1 MKKLLLALVV
11 SFSVVGFAL
20 AETSEYR
27 VSRIQA
33 DFINPFTGGQM
44 RGDTV
49 IGSLS
54 IVRSQA
60 FVSDSALWLKVE
72 FCATPYFPG
81 CREVFEKYQFKSFDG
96 TYLQVVDSFNR
107 PGRIKVLR
115 MEPLRA
121 VLPGNVTIDFR
132 EVAFSGKDRH
142 RDIAT
147 LQSIRDAL
155 DDIVEN
161 DEGFIADFIFPAF

>member
-11 SFSVVGFAL
+11 TLSLVGYAV

-33 DFINPFTGGQM
+33 DFVNPSTGNQM

-60 FVSDSALWLKVE
+60 FVSDSALWIKAEVCLI
-72 FCATPYFPG
+72 PYFPG
-81 CREVFEKYQFKSFDG
+81 CREIFEKYRFKSFDG

-107 PGRIKVLR
+107 PARIKVLR

-121 VLPGNVTIDFR
+121 VLPGNVTIDLR

-142 RDIAT
+142 RDITAI
-147 LQSIRDAL
+147 QSIREAVAD
-155 DDIVEN
+155 VEDN
-161 DEGFIADFIFPAF
+161 DEGIGDIFPAF

>member
-11 SFSVVGFAL
+11 TFSVVGYAV
-20 AETSEYR
+20 AEISEYR
-27 VSRIQA
+27 VSRVQA
-33 DFINPFTGGQM
+33 DFINPSTGNPM

-54 IVRSQA
+54 IIRSQA
-60 FVSDSALWLKVE
+60 FVSDSSLWVKLE
-72 FCATPYFPG
+72 LCLTPYFPG
-81 CREVFEKYQFKSFDG
+81 CREVFEKYRFKSFDG

-121 VLPGNVTIDFR
+121 ILPGNVTIDLR
-132 EVAFSGKDRH
+132 EVAFSGKDRN
-142 RDIAT
+142 RDITAI
-147 LQSIRDAL
+147 QSIREA
-155 DDIVEN
+155 VEDVESN
-161 DEGFIADFIFPAF
+161 DEGFGDIFPAF